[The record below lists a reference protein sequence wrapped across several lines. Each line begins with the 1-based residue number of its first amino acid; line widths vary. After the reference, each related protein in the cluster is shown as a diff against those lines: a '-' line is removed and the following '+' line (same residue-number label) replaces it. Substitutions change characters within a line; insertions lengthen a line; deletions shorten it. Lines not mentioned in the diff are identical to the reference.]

1 MDKKLA
7 TAITAE
13 DQDDLKK
20 VFVISPIGSPGT
32 DKHRKATLAL
42 DYIIRKALPGNI
54 WEVTRGDGSLSP
66 DSIGHDIIKRISAAD
81 LIVADLTDHN
91 ANVFYELAIAHG
103 WSKPVIH
110 MIEQGQSIPFDI
122 ADLRV
127 ISYELSDPASVD
139 ATIKIIAGMSVE
151 IMKPDYKPITPL
163 TQYKSFETATGSAD
177 PESAQAEMNRQVLT
191 RLSAIEAAVGERD
204 TRASRTD
211 SRKKLTLN
219 RALNTDSVNKFV
231 ELAERSYLMTID
243 RDDYDISDF
252 RAINNSLSKLW
263 FGMNSLSKDEAKLKL
278 RSFDIPFP
286 DIIDLIGIPVTGTL

>member
-1 MDKKLA
+1 MDKKQA
-7 TAITAE
+7 TAKRVEGHNA
-13 DQDDLKK
+13 LKK

-42 DYIIRKALPGNI
+42 DYIIRKALPDDI

-66 DSIGHDIIKRISAAD
+66 DSIGHDIIKRINAAE

-110 MIEQGQSIPFDI
+110 MIEKGQSIPFDI

-139 ATIKIIAGMSVE
+139 STITTIAGMSVE
-151 IMKPDYKPITPL
+151 IMKPEYKPITPL
-163 TQYKSFETATGSAD
+163 TQYKSFETVTGSAD
-177 PESAQAEMNRQVLT
+177 PESAQAEMNMQILT
-191 RLSAIEAAVGERD
+191 RLSAIEEAVRVRD
-204 TRASRTD
+204 TRVSHTGTRMRNGAGRSIPI
-211 SRKKLTLN
+211 
-219 RALNTDSVNKFV
+219 DSVHEFV
-231 ELAERSYLMTID
+231 ELANRAAMMTID

-252 RAINNSLSKLW
+252 KSINSSLTKLW
-263 FGMNSLSKDEAKLKL
+263 FKMSPSARDEAKSRLKDFGL
-278 RSFDIPFP
+278 PFP
-286 DIIDLIGIPVTGTL
+286 DIIDLV